1 MALRFSNMGGKDS
14 TEPRYF
20 DCTPKLEAEELV
32 SSATVTSQDTT
43 ILTIS
48 GAEVNTNLVTKE
60 DGTTIGI
67 GKGITWKNTLVKDI
81 IADVEIVIAYVGDGN
96 TSGQSVT
103 VVQPVVKTIT
113 S

>member
-1 MALRFSNMGGKDS
+1 MGGINS

-20 DCTPKLEAEELV
+20 DCTPKLEAEELL
-32 SSATVTSQDTT
+32 SSVAVTSQDTT

-48 GAEVNTNLVTKE
+48 SAAVTTAMVTKE

-67 GKGITWKNTLVKDI
+67 GKGITWLNTLVKDI
-81 IADVEIVIAYVGDGN
+81 IADVEIKVSYDGN
-96 TSGQSVT
+96 GNTKGKNTT